1 MYSYGSG
8 FDTRATSTTYRPY
21 LLARYMHSISI
32 ISSSHQR
39 SPDRQ
44 AGLGGAED
52 KDTARSKVTAKE
64 EVKDEVEK
72 RDLRILKRNMLKTLT
87 QCGVDPSQSFKGSY
101 DLLGIVLVDK

>member
-1 MYSYGSG
+1 
-8 FDTRATSTTYRPY
+8 
-21 LLARYMHSISI
+21 MHSISI
-32 ISSSHQR
+32 ISSSRQR

-44 AGLGGAED
+44 RDGLGGAED
-52 KDTARSKVTAKE
+52 KDAARSKVTAKK